1 MEQSADP
8 KQAMKPEDVAKPVTR
23 DAARPEQIRQG
34 PHLHPL
40 VDVLERDDE
49 ILLRADMPGVSADGI
64 DVRFE
69 NGILIL
75 AGKARE
81 RSEDSKGELF
91 REFVPMDYYREFT
104 VGESVDRE
112 KITADYDAGV
122 LTLRLPKSESTKP
135 RRIEVRRK
143 K

>member
-8 KQAMKPEDVAKPVTR
+8 KQRTKQEDAAETVAR
-23 DAARPEQIRQG
+23 DATRPEQIRQG

-40 VDVLERDDE
+40 VDVVDREDE
-49 ILLRADMPGVSADGI
+49 ILLRADMPGVAADGI

-75 AGKARE
+75 AGKTRQRAEEPR
-81 RSEDSKGELF
+81 GELF

-112 KITADYDAGV
+112 HITAEYDAGV
-122 LTLRLPKSESTKP
+122 LTLHLPKSPSTKP
-135 RRIEVRRK
+135 RRIEVRK

>member
-1 MEQSADP
+1 MEQPADSKEMT
-8 KQAMKPEDVAKPVTR
+8 KQQGMAKPVAR

-34 PHLHPL
+34 SHVHPP
-40 VDVLERDDE
+40 VDVIRREDE
-49 ILLRADMPGVSADGI
+49 LLLRADMPGVAPDGI

-81 RSEDSKGELF
+81 RAEQAKGELF

-104 VGESVDRE
+104 VGEGVDRE

-122 LTLRLPKSESTKP
+122 LTLHLPKSEATKP
-135 RRIEVRRK
+135 RRIEVRK

>member
-8 KQAMKPEDVAKPVTR
+8 KPAQDVTNPVTR
-23 DAARPEQIRQG
+23 DAGRPEQIRQG
-34 PHLHPL
+34 PHQHPL
-40 VDVLERDDE
+40 VDVVERHDE
-49 ILLRADMPGVSADGI
+49 ILLRADMPGVPAAGI

-75 AGKARE
+75 AGKIRE
-81 RSEDSKGELF
+81 RTEDWKGELF

-122 LTLRLPKSESTKP
+122 LMLRLPKSESTKP
-135 RRIEVRRK
+135 RKIVVRRK

>member
-1 MEQSADP
+1 MEPSADP
-8 KQAMKPEDVAKPVTR
+8 KPVTEPQDMATPVAR
-23 DAARPEQIRQG
+23 DAGRPERIRQG
-34 PHLHPL
+34 PHLHPP
-40 VDVLERDDE
+40 VDVLDRADE
-49 ILLRADMPGVSADGI
+49 ILLRADMPGVAPDGI

-75 AGKARE
+75 SGKTRE
-81 RSEDSKGELF
+81 RGEESKGELF

-104 VGESVDRE
+104 VGETVDRD

-122 LTLRLPKSESTKP
+122 LTLRLPKAGSTKP

-143 K
+143 